1 MVHFR
6 RGAMRVLLFLLI
18 FAPALTAQNPSA
30 SNLPFS
36 SEPVVQAVVQLLA
49 VGPGGKGQNHECAA
63 TGFLVNEDGYIITNA
78 HVVEKSR
85 ECLAQTSG
93 AKIVARFA
101 NFNPARL
108 HAAEAGTAQ
117 PGETV
122 SPAVS
127 CIVVGVD
134 DIHDLAILKTERPFR
149 TGAASGASPY
159 AFLDTSEITS
169 GARVKVT
176 GHPAFTWFALTQSG
190 HILGRKSLFLFNQNA
205 GLTDMVV
212 MDIPLKRG
220 NSGSPVY
227 LEADGGVVGVVER
240 QDSSDIA
247 KTLAV
252 PIRYAVD
259 LLNRFAVK
267 WYPAQN

>member
-1 MVHFR
+1 MVHLR
-6 RGAMRVLLFLLI
+6 RGAMRVLSFLLI
-18 FAPALTAQNPSA
+18 FVPALAAQNPSA
-30 SNLPFS
+30 SNLPS
-36 SEPVVQAVVQLLA
+36 RSESVVPAVVQLLA

-85 ECLAQTSG
+85 ECLAQSPG
-93 AKIVARFA
+93 AKIVARLA
-101 NFNPARL
+101 NFKAAHF
-108 HAAEAGTAQ
+108 HATEAGTAQ
-117 PGETV
+117 PSEAV
-122 SPAVS
+122 SAAVS
-127 CIVVGVD
+127 CNVVGVD

-149 TGAASGASPY
+149 TGTRGEAIPY
-159 AFLDTSEITS
+159 AFLDTTPVTS

-176 GHPAFTWFALTQSG
+176 GHPAFTWVALTQSG
-190 HILGRKSLFLFNQNA
+190 HIIGRKSFPLFEQNSKP
-205 GLTDMVV
+205 TNMIV

-227 LEADGGVVGVVER
+227 LEGDGGVVGVAER
-240 QDSSDIA
+240 QDTSDIA

-252 PIRYAVD
+252 PIRYAID

-267 WYPAQN
+267 WYADEN

>member
-78 HVVEKSR
+78 HVVEKSQ
-85 ECLAQTSG
+85 ECLAQTPG
-93 AKIVARFA
+93 AKIVARLA

-108 HAAEAGTAQ
+108 HSAEAGKAQ

-134 DIHDLAILKTERPFR
+134 DIHDLAILKTERSFR
-149 TGAASGASPY
+149 NGVPGRASPY
-159 AFLDTSEITS
+159 VFLDTMEITS

-176 GHPAFTWFALTQSG
+176 GHPAFTWVALTQSG

-205 GLTDMVV
+205 GPTDMLV
-212 MDIPLKRG
+212 MDIPLKQG

-227 LEADGGVVGVVER
+227 LEANGGVVGVVER
-240 QDSSDIA
+240 QDSPDIS

-259 LLNRFAVK
+259 LLNRFGVK
-267 WYPAQN
+267 WYPAQK

>member
-6 RGAMRVLLFLLI
+6 RGAICVLPCLSI
-18 FAPALTAQNPSA
+18 FALGLAAQNPPGS
-30 SNLPFS
+30 SLSSS
-36 SEPVVQAVVQLLA
+36 SEKVVPAVVQLLA

-159 AFLDTSEITS
+159 AFLDTREITS

-176 GHPAFTWFALTQSG
+176 GHPAFTWFALTQSR
-190 HILGRKSLFLFNQNA
+190 HILDRKSLPLFDQSAEPTN
-205 GLTDMVV
+205 MIV

-227 LEADGGVVGVVER
+227 LEEDGGVVGVVER

-252 PIRYAVD
+252 PIRYAID
-259 LLNRFAVK
+259 LLNRFGVK